1 MIGIEQDRDGKE
13 KRRSERQRN
22 GTESLRQD
30 PKRKSKNT
38 APAESGRKEDNMEDL
53 ELARETLKNA
63 KYLKSKYPQWRIEEL
78 ADILG
83 ISKMY
88 GIPLKEFC
96 SYSRGYFLNGGH
108 GFNFEILKNPLLTNS
123 ETHYKPSDSVWHMR
137 VDNGGCGRLNFC
149 GSYDS
154 HLLYDGKANDVWNRF
169 NDTILAYHPH
179 DYDCINKVYIFS
191 VQNGYELY
199 KDFDE
204 IYTSTKTEFEECIKE
219 YRVRELEEKLAKLK
233 GEQ

>member
-1 MIGIEQDRDGKE
+1 MKTEKKRDAANGSGMAPN
-13 KRRSERQRN
+13 RYDGTRN
-22 GTESLRQD
+22 GKAKIPRRT
-30 PKRKSKNT
+30 
-38 APAESGRKEDNMEDL
+38 ESGRKDGNMEDL
-53 ELARETLKNA
+53 ELARETLKNT

-78 ADILG
+78 ADIFE
-83 ISKMY
+83 ISEMY
-88 GIPLKEFC
+88 DIPLKEFYSH
-96 SYSRGYFLNGGH
+96 SYGYFLNGGH
-108 GFNFEILKNPLLTNS
+108 GFEFEILKNPRLTNS
-123 ETHYKPSDSVWHMR
+123 ETHYEPSDSVWHMR

-154 HLLYDGKANDVWNRF
+154 RLLYLDKANDVWDRF
-169 NDTILAYHPH
+169 NDTILAYHPY
-179 DYDCINKVYIFS
+179 DYDLINKVYIFS

-199 KDFDE
+199 KDFDK